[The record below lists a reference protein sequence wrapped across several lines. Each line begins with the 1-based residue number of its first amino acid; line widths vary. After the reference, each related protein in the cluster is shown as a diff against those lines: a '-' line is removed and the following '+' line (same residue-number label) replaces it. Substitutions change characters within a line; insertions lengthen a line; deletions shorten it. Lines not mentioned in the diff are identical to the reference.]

1 MAGEVRRR
9 RLRALVART
18 GADLDIDAL
27 DAAFVHESAFREG
40 LAERSNERLEFL
52 GDALLGFVVARAL
65 YERYPAA
72 SQGELTL
79 RKAALVSDAA
89 LAETAERLEFESL
102 LLLGAGLGTAGAALP
117 RSTLSDAFEAFLA
130 ALYFQAGIDV
140 VAAFVAREHV
150 AVHERN
156 ATPLDDPKSLLQ
168 HWSQRRFADVPTY
181 VERFEGPPH
190 QMVFFSEVT
199 VAGDVLAAGSG
210 PSKKA
215 AQREAA
221 ARALEV
227 VRERFGDLETRSYSS
242 AHVAPLGSAPS
253 HGAPLG
259 SAPSHGAPMGSAP
272 SHGAPM
278 GSAPSKIGSAASK
291 KAAPLK
297 RSARS
302 RGKRA

>member
-18 GADLDIDAL
+18 GANLDIDAL

-40 LAERSNERLEFL
+40 LAERSNERLEFF
-52 GDALLGFVVARAL
+52 GDALLGFVVTRAL
-65 YERYPAA
+65 YERYPEA

-79 RKAALVSDAA
+79 RKAALVNDAV
-89 LAETAERLEFESL
+89 LADTAERLEFEPL
-102 LLLGAGLGTAGAALP
+102 LLLGKGLGAAGTARP

-130 ALYFQAGIDV
+130 ALYFQAGLDV

-168 HWSQRRFADVPTY
+168 HWSQRRFGDVPKY
-181 VERFEGPPH
+181 AERFEGPP
-190 QMVFFSEVT
+190 QQRVFFSEVT
-199 VAGDVLAAGSG
+199 VAGDVLALGSG

-227 VRERFGDLETRSYSS
+227 VRERYGDVETRRYS
-242 AHVAPLGSAPS
+242 AAEKAPTRSAPS
-253 HGAPLG
+253 KV
-259 SAPSHGAPMGSAP
+259 
-272 SHGAPM
+272 
-278 GSAPSKIGSAASK
+278 GSAPSKV
-291 KAAPLK
+291 
-297 RSARS
+297 RSAR
-302 RGKRA
+302 RKAKRA

>member
-9 RLRALVART
+9 RLRALVARA

-65 YERYPAA
+65 YERYPDA

-89 LAETAERLEFESL
+89 LAETAERLEFEPL
-102 LLLGAGLGTAGAALP
+102 LRLGAKNAGAGASPP
-117 RSTLSDAFEAFLA
+117 RSALSDAFEAFLA
-130 ALYFQAGIDV
+130 ALYHEAGVEV
-140 VAAFVAREHV
+140 VAAFVGREHL
-150 AVHERN
+150 AVHESD
-156 ATPLDDPKSLLQ
+156 AALDNPKTILQ
-168 HWSQRRFADVPTY
+168 EWSQRRFAGLPAY

-190 QMVFFSEVT
+190 QRVFFSEVA

-210 PSKKA
+210 PSKRA
-215 AQREAA
+215 AQRQAA

-227 VRERFGDLETRSYSS
+227 VRERFGDLETRSYSA
-242 AHVAPLGSAPS
+242 AHE
-253 HGAPLG
+253 
-259 SAPSHGAPMGSAP
+259 APMGSAP
-272 SHGAPM
+272 LEK
-278 GSAPSKIGSAASK
+278 SAPTK
-291 KAAPLK
+291 KAAPLQ

-302 RGKRA
+302 RGKRR